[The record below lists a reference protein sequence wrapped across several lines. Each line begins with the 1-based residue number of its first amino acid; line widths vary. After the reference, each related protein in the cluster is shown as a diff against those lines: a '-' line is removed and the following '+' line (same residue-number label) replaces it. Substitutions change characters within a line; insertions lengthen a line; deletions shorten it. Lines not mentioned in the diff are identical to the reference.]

1 MYLKCLNRFQSKMFK
16 IKKIAIR
23 ANVLRK
29 TKIGAKQLIG
39 KD

>member
-1 MYLKCLNRFQSKMFK
+1 MFK
-16 IKKIAIR
+16 IKKIARR

-29 TKIGAKQLIG
+29 TKIGAMQLIG